1 MLNIPTLREKAITV
15 RVRRS
20 MYTPTKYDKAATAA
34 AEAALGTAKTG
45 RYTKKLLRACKELRD
60 CQHAFQDVYNYA
72 VQNTLPWMDEG
83 VRVLP
88 NDNYIEFAAE
98 IGRLRNVAMQK
109 VQALAM
115 VWDTAV
121 MADKG
126 FLGGMWDPHDYPT
139 KSEMVNKWDIR
150 IMFSP
155 VATSEDFRIDM
166 DESDKALLDQAI
178 KDVEEQ
184 ATDYLLKQILEPV
197 AAMSAKLAVPI
208 GEEGAVFR
216 DTLVG
221 NLRDVCKRTKKLNI
235 NNDERVD
242 EVVDE
247 IEHALVSIT
256 PQTLRESD
264 YVRATTA
271 KRMDEISKKLNQWF

>member
-1 MLNIPTLREKAITV
+1 MFNVPTLREKAITV

-20 MYTPTKYDKAATAA
+20 MYTPTKYDRAATAA

-45 RYTKKLLRACKELRD
+45 RYTKKLLRTCKELRD

-88 NDNYIEFAAE
+88 NGNYIEFAAE

-109 VQALAM
+109 VQALAT

-126 FLGGMWDPHDYPT
+126 FLGGMWSLSDYPT
-139 KSEMVNKWDIR
+139 KAEMVAKWDIS
-150 IMFSP
+150 IMFAP
-155 VATSEDFRIDM
+155 VPVSDDFRIDM
-166 DESDKALLDQAI
+166 DEADKQLLDSAI
-178 KDVEEQ
+178 NDVEAK

-197 AAMSAKLAVPI
+197 VAMADKLSIPI
-208 GEEGAVFR
+208 GDEGAIFR

-221 NLRDVCKRTKKLNI
+221 NLQDVCKRARKLNI

-242 EVVDE
+242 EIAGE
-247 IEHALVSIT
+247 IEKALENIT
-256 PQTLRESD
+256 AQTLRESD
-264 YVRATTA
+264 YVRDTTA

>member
-1 MLNIPTLREKAITV
+1 MFNVPTLREKAITV

-20 MYTPTKYDKAATAA
+20 MYTPTKYDRAATAA

-45 RYTKKLLRACKELRD
+45 RYTKKLLRTCKELRD

-88 NDNYIEFAAE
+88 NGNYIEFAAE

-109 VQALAM
+109 VQALAT

-126 FLGGMWDPHDYPT
+126 FLGGMWSPSDYPT
-139 KSEMVNKWDIR
+139 KAEMVAKWDIS
-150 IMFSP
+150 IMFAP
-155 VATSEDFRIDM
+155 VPVSDDFRIDM
-166 DESDKALLDQAI
+166 DEADKQLLDNAI
-178 KDVEEQ
+178 NDVEAK

-197 AAMSAKLAVPI
+197 VAMADKLSIPI
-208 GEEGAVFR
+208 GDEGAIFR
-216 DTLVG
+216 DSLVG
-221 NLRDVCKRTKKLNI
+221 NLQDVCKRARKLNI

-242 EVVDE
+242 EIAGE
-247 IEHALVSIT
+247 IEKALENIT
-256 PQTLRESD
+256 AQTLRESD
-264 YVRATTA
+264 YVRDTTA

>member
-20 MYTPTKYDKAATAA
+20 MYTPAKYDRA
-34 AEAALGTAKTG
+34 
-45 RYTKKLLRACKELRD
+45 KKLLRACKELRD

-98 IGRLRNVAMQK
+98 IGRLRSIAMQRVK
-109 VQALAM
+109 DLAM

-121 MADKG
+121 MADKAL
-126 FLGGMWDPHDYPT
+126 LGGMWDPMDYPT
-139 KSEMVNKWDIR
+139 KGEMMNKWDIR
-150 IMFSP
+150 VMFAP

-166 DESDKALLDQAI
+166 DEADKAALDQAI
-178 KDVEEQ
+178 NDVENQ

-221 NLRDVCKRTKKLNI
+221 NLRDVCKRAKKLNI

>member
-1 MLNIPTLREKAITV
+1 
-15 RVRRS
+15 

-221 NLRDVCKRTKKLNI
+221 NLRDVCKRAKKLNI

>member
-1 MLNIPTLREKAITV
+1 MFNVPTLREKAITV

-20 MYTPTKYDKAATAA
+20 MYTPTKYDRAATAA

-45 RYTKKLLRACKELRD
+45 RYTKKLLRTCKELRD

-88 NDNYIEFAAE
+88 NGNYIEFAAE

-109 VQALAM
+109 VQALAT
-115 VWDTAV
+115 VWDTAD

-126 FLGGMWDPHDYPT
+126 FLGGMWALSDYPT
-139 KSEMVNKWDIR
+139 KAEMVAKWDIS
-150 IMFSP
+150 IMFAP
-155 VATSEDFRIDM
+155 VPVSDDFRIDM
-166 DESDKALLDQAI
+166 DEADKQLLDNAI
-178 KDVEEQ
+178 NEVESK

-197 AAMSAKLAVPI
+197 VAMADKLSIPI
-208 GEEGAVFR
+208 GDEGAIFR
-216 DTLVG
+216 DSLVG
-221 NLRDVCKRTKKLNI
+221 NLQDVCKRARKLNI

-242 EVVDE
+242 EIAGE
-247 IEHALVSIT
+247 IEKALENIT
-256 PQTLRESD
+256 AQTLRESD
-264 YVRATTA
+264 YVRDTTA